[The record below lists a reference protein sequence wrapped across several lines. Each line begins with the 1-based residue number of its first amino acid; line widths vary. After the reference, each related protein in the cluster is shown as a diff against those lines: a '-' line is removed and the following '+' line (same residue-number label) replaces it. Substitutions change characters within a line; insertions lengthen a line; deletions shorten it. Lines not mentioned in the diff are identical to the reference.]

1 MVKFQD
7 DFYADVRIEDRSRT
21 TISYKAGIP
30 EEMKTRVERRAF
42 LRYTTVRCGIT
53 HL

>member
-21 TISYKAGIP
+21 TISYKAGIL
-30 EEMKTRVERRAF
+30 EEMNATKTR
-42 LRYTTVRCGIT
+42 
-53 HL
+53 